1 MCVALFWFLFLT
13 ASPTDTGT
21 GNPLALT
28 LTQCHILSP
37 IYLSPNSHII
47 ILSISAIASGTVL
60 TPPPPT
66 PTPLVSEDACL
77 SCGSPTTEPTSNKPH
92 ITTPASGPR
101 YEVGRYRWYTPVG
114 TSRSRYKIEKAH
126 TNMRT
131 KIWWWIWSTDMIHPL
146 KSEDQDMKHTHPAL
160 SHLIRFSFYVVHIF
174 DAWSFV
180 NHCIS

>member
-13 ASPTDTGT
+13 GTGT

-101 YEVGRYRWYTPVG
+101 YEVGRYRWYTHPDQDIRLQKKKLTPTWG
-114 TSRSRYKIEKAH
+114 LRYDGEYEVQ
-126 TNMRT
+126 TWYTPWRVRT
-131 KIWWWIWSTDMIHPL
+131 KT
-146 KSEDQDMKHTHPAL
+146 KMKHTHPAL